1 MSITIPDKVDYLF
14 KKALGYPETNTLNP
28 PAAEKAYF
36 SKPNVF
42 TFQQLAQELPSN
54 APNDF
59 ILTTAPAGITV
70 SNIYRSRSYP
80 YIYMY
85 SNLTLQSAVSGSSN
99 AFYSPYLKNLISP
112 SLSDTGLYAYKI
124 FTNNLVNDITDDPR
138 YKPTHVID
146 TDSGVL
152 YFFTYPSFATDP
164 VLNDKP
170 PKVTFYRYEGLTG
183 NVGIA
188 SLQEF

>member
-1 MSITIPDKVDYLF
+1 MSITVPDQVDYLF

-28 PAAEKAYF
+28 AAAEQGYF

-42 TFQQLAQELPSN
+42 TFQQLAQELPN
-54 APNDF
+54 TRPNDF

-70 SNIYRSRSYP
+70 SNVYRSRSYP

-85 SNLTLQSAVSGSSN
+85 SNLTLQAAVSGSSN

-112 SLSDTGLYAYKI
+112 SLSDTGLYGYKI
-124 FTNNLVNDITDDPR
+124 FTNNLLNDITTDLI
-138 YKPTHVID
+138 YKQTHVID

-152 YFFTYPSFATDP
+152 YFFTYPNFLNDP
-164 VLNDKP
+164 VLENKP

>member
-1 MSITIPDKVDYLF
+1 MSITIPEQVDYLF
-14 KKALGYPETNTLNP
+14 KKAIGYPETNTLNP
-28 PAAEKAYF
+28 AAAEQAYF

-42 TFQQLAQELPSN
+42 TFQQLAQELPN
-54 APNDF
+54 NRPIDF
-59 ILTTAPAGITV
+59 ILTSSPPGITV
-70 SNIYRSRSYP
+70 SNVCKSISYP

-85 SNLTLQSAVSGSSN
+85 CNLTLQPAASGSSN

-112 SLSDTGLYAYKI
+112 SLSDAGLYAYKI
-124 FTNNLVNDITDDPR
+124 FTNNLVNEITTDPR
-138 YKPTHVID
+138 YKPTHIID

-152 YFFTYPSFATDP
+152 YFFTYPSFPTDP
-164 VLNDKP
+164 VLENKP